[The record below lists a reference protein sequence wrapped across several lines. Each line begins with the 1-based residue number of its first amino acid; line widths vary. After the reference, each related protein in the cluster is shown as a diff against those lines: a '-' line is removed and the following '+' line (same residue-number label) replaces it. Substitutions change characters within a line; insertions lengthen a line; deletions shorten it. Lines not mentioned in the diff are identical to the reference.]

1 MSQSEIRRA
10 DAPPRDG
17 LMRMSQ
23 FALRDAGDG
32 GGDGNTLDGYAA
44 VFNSVTVID
53 SWEGRFKEQIAPGS
67 MRKSFREKP
76 PVIQFDHGK
85 HPMIGSIPIA
95 RLDSITEEVDPI
107 LAPTGGAHV
116 VARLHDNWLIQP
128 VRDAIASGSVDG
140 MSFRFQVVKDEFQTP
155 DGKRV
160 TDEAQLQELLRQSW
174 MDNLPDEDLLLR
186 TLREVRVAELG
197 PVVFPAYSD
206 TSVGVR
212 SQKVT
217 IDLGRLHDPD
227 QRSILARA
235 VLMADQAEEG
245 SVDEDAPQAT
255 PEITDPPSGSRASGA
270 GEHAPES
277 DDQPQ
282 ATPDGAGEHS
292 SISRLDIR
300 HFSADARQTMH
311 SLRDQKGRYQNA

>member
-1 MSQSEIRRA
+1 
-10 DAPPRDG
+10 
-17 LMRMSQ
+17 
-23 FALRDAGDG
+23 
-32 GGDGNTLDGYAA
+32 
-44 VFNSVTVID
+44 
-53 SWEGRFKEQIAPGS
+53 
-67 MRKSFREKP
+67 
-76 PVIQFDHGK
+76 
-85 HPMIGSIPIA
+85 MIGSIPIA
-95 RLDSITEEVDPI
+95 RLDSIAEETDPV

-140 MSFRFQVVKDEFQTP
+140 MSFRFQVVKDEYHTP

-174 MDNLPDEDLLLR
+174 MNNLPDEELLLR

-197 PVVFPAYSD
+197 PVVFPAYAD

-245 SVDEDAPQAT
+245 SVDEGTPQTT
-255 PEITDPPSGSRASGA
+255 PEITDSRASGA

-282 ATPDGAGEHS
+282 ATPVEVDGAGEHS

-300 HFSADARQTMH
+300 HFSAEARQTMH
-311 SLRDQKGRYQNA
+311 SLRELKGRYQNA